1 MVYSVNSDGFEESGS
16 VFSYSKNK
24 IMIKQIGRSGYLALI
39 AVAVYVILSGFS
51 LSQAAAQTTVP
62 GVTVGA
68 GGVENVQNDIT
79 GVSVPT
85 NASSANNPGLGLQF
99 RRVEG
104 VDNDLSSE
112 LEKQEEEA
120 KQEELRQELLRKT
133 RDRAREQA
141 QEGLFPLRPEEIDQ
155 MLGIYNATRE
165 VAETGGMIVPRAV
178 VKVANISLDPGA
190 APEIIRTAPGHVTS
204 LTILDISGQ
213 PWPVQDVSWGGNFEV
228 TPPEAGGHVIR
239 ITPLSAHGFGNMSI
253 RLIDLATPV
262 TFSLNTSPDLA
273 FYRFDATIP
282 EYGPNGL
289 APIIDSARGP
299 VAGSALMTSILDGSP
314 PSASQRLTVSGTDG
328 RTTVWR
334 VSGQLYVRTP
344 HSLLSPGWT
353 SSASSSD
360 GMRVYAVNQAP
371 VLLLS
376 DRGNMVRA
384 HIGKE
389 EIVDDGQ

>member
-1 MVYSVNSDGFEESGS
+1 MSRLALVFGFLCLLTSVPAFAQEASIPGVVITESGVQDVQILGSNAASPS
-16 VFSYSKNK
+16 V
-24 IMIKQIGRSGYLALI
+24 
-39 AVAVYVILSGFS
+39 
-51 LSQAAAQTTVP
+51 T
-62 GVTVGA
+62 
-68 GGVENVQNDIT
+68 
-79 GVSVPT
+79 
-85 NASSANNPGLGLQF
+85 SANNPGLGLQF

-104 VDNDLSSE
+104 VDNDLATE
-112 LEKQEEEA
+112 LEKEEEEA
-120 KQEELRQELLRKT
+120 KQEEARQELARKT

-141 QEGLFPLRPEEIDQ
+141 QQGLFPLRPEEIDQ

-165 VAETGGMIVPRAV
+165 VAETGQNPSPRAV
-178 VKVANISLDPGA
+178 VKVANISLDPA
-190 APEIIRTAPGHVTS
+190 AMPEIIRTAPGHVTS
-204 LTILDISGQ
+204 VTILDISGQ
-213 PWPVQDVSWGGNFEV
+213 PWPVQDVSWGGEFEI
-228 TPPEAGGHVIR
+228 TPPEPGGHVIR
-239 ITPLSAHGFGNMSI
+239 IAPLSAHGFGNISI

-262 TFSLNTSPDLA
+262 TFSLKTSPDLV

-282 EYGPNGL
+282 EYGPNGI
-289 APIIDSARGP
+289 APLIDGPRGP

-314 PSASQRLTVSGTDG
+314 PSSSQRLTVSGADG
-328 RTTVWR
+328 RTSVWQ

-360 GMRVYAVNQAP
+360 GMRVYAVNQTP